1 MANQWKLPF
10 NDLKLT
16 RKIGKGNFGEV
27 YDGEYLGTRV
37 AIKKLYFVDDDFMQK
52 YIEREMDTLTGLA
65 HPNIVQLI
73 GLCIETDDMYIV
85 TEFVSGGDLRCKL
98 KESDISIDWPTRLAI
113 ARDIALAMNYLHSKN
128 IMHRDLKSHNLLV
141 AEGWKIKV
149 CDFGLA
155 RSAPN
160 DGDRNLMTI
169 VGTNEWMAPEVA
181 IGENYALSA
190 DVFSYGMVLFEII
203 TREKPPPRKLKDMYA
218 FNTDEHKAA
227 CPADTPPEF
236 WKLLVD
242 CTAHTPADRPTFKDV
257 VRRLVQMIKDM
268 PAVVPAPTPAPAV
281 KENSENGKTTTTT
294 AEKSDSGKKTS
305 SKKSSDKK
313 SSDKKST
320 TKKKKTSSTE
330 KKKKKTSDKDKEKEP
345 SKKKKKPS
353 SKESDTKKKPSSKE
367 SDTKKKSTKDA
378 EPKKTKK

>member
-1 MANQWKLPF
+1 MANQWKLPYA
-10 NDLKLT
+10 DLKFQK
-16 RKIGKGNFGEV
+16 KIGKGNFGEV

-85 TEFVSGGDLRCKL
+85 TEFVSGGDLRSKL
-98 KESDISIDWPTRLAI
+98 KETTLTIDWPTRLAI

-160 DGDRNLMTI
+160 DSDRNLMTI

-181 IGENYALSA
+181 MGENYALSA

-203 TREKPPPRKLKDMYA
+203 TREKPPQRKLKDMYA
-218 FNTDEHKAA
+218 FNHEEYLSH
-227 CPADTPPEF
+227 CSSEMPPEM
-236 WKLLVD
+236 WQLLKD
-242 CTAHTPADRPTFKDV
+242 CTHHTPQDRPTFKDV
-257 VRRLVQMIKDM
+257 VKRLLQMIKEF
-268 PAVVPAPTPAPAV
+268 TPAAGSAEPK
-281 KENSENGKTTTTT
+281 KEPTKEEAKPVEKKDENGKPT
-294 AEKSDSGKKTS
+294 EKK
-305 SKKSSDKK
+305 
-313 SSDKKST
+313 
-320 TKKKKTSSTE
+320 KKKKTTDGEKKKKKKKTDGDGTEKKKKKKSSKDKEGGEEKKKKKKTKDGTE
-330 KKKKKTSDKDKEKEP
+330 KKKKKT
-345 SKKKKKPS
+345 
-353 SKESDTKKKPSSKE
+353 
-367 SDTKKKSTKDA
+367 KDA
-378 EPKKTKK
+378 AAPST

>member
-1 MANQWKLPF
+1 
-10 NDLKLT
+10 
-16 RKIGKGNFGEV
+16 
-27 YDGEYLGTRV
+27 
-37 AIKKLYFVDDDFMQK
+37 MQK

-85 TEFVSGGDLRCKL
+85 TEFVSGGDLRSKL
-98 KESDISIDWPTRLAI
+98 KEPTLLIDWPTRLAI

-160 DGDRNLMTI
+160 DSDRNLMTI

-203 TREKPPPRKLKDMYA
+203 TREKPPQRKLKDMYA
-218 FNTDEHKAA
+218 FNSDEYKHM
-227 CPADTPPEF
+227 CPADTPPEL

-242 CTAHTPADRPTFKDV
+242 CTAHTPSDRPTFKDV
-257 VRRLVQMIKDM
+257 VKRLVQMIKDYNPP
-268 PAVVPAPTPAPAV
+268 PAAAAPEKPVESKPAEKAEKAD
-281 KENSENGKTTTTT
+281 ENGK
-294 AEKSDSGKKTS
+294 AGEDKK
-305 SKKSSDKK
+305 KKKKKRKEGDKK
-313 SSDKKST
+313 SKDG
-320 TKKKKTSSTE
+320 E
-330 KKKKKTSDKDKEKEP
+330 KKKKKKKEG
-345 SKKKKKPS
+345 
-353 SKESDTKKKPSSKE
+353 D
-367 SDTKKKSTKDA
+367 KKKSSSKDG
-378 EPKKTKK
+378 EVKKKTKKN

>member
-1 MANQWKLPF
+1 MANQWKLPYA
-10 NDLKLT
+10 DLKFT
-16 RKIGKGNFGEV
+16 KKIGKGNFGEV

-85 TEFVSGGDLRCKL
+85 TEFVSGGDLRSKL
-98 KESDISIDWPTRLAI
+98 KEPSLDIDWPTRLAI

-155 RSAPN
+155 RIAPN

-203 TREKPPPRKLKDMYA
+203 TREKPPQRKLKDMYA
-218 FNTDEHKAA
+218 FNTEEHK
-227 CPADTPPEF
+227 PAIPPDTPEDF

-242 CTAHTPADRPTFKDV
+242 CTAHTPDERPTFKDV
-257 VRRLVQMIKDM
+257 VKRLLQMIKDL
-268 PAVVPAPTPAPAV
+268 PAPGAPPKDTHVIADHGHNNGKAEPALPKDSQEKKTAT
-281 KENSENGKTTTTT
+281 KKTTT
-294 AEKSDSGKKTS
+294 KK
-305 SKKSSDKK
+305 DG
-313 SSDKKST
+313 
-320 TKKKKTSSTE
+320 
-330 KKKKKTSDKDKEKEP
+330 
-345 SKKKKKPS
+345 
-353 SKESDTKKKPSSKE
+353 
-367 SDTKKKSTKDA
+367 
-378 EPKKTKK
+378 